1 LLPPVGLSGL
11 QGQLANCGGEFGCSP
26 DLVAQVRYDHFL
38 PGMLAAGICPALG
51 RSRDLSRPNVALGA
65 RERSRASA
73 RVSRQV
79 LGLRLPVRSSTIA
92 AELGASRI
100 NSFGDIQS
108 DSPGCLHVDDEQRN
122 LAGSSGGAMRCA

>member
-92 AELGASRI
+92 AELGVFR
-100 NSFGDIQS
+100 G
-108 DSPGCLHVDDEQRN
+108 PLQRRS
-122 LAGSSGGAMRCA
+122 A